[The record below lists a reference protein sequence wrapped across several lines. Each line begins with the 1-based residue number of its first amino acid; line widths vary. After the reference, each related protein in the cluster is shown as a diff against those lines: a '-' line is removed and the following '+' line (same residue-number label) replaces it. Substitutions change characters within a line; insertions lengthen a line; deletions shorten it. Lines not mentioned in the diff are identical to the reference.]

1 MVTASGQEI
10 HPEHT
15 RAELR
20 IPGVEPMLRLP
31 VRYRVRL
38 DLVSASASHRECNTV
53 SDISETLDQ
62 LDRRLDELRRQVAV
76 LAEEPQQ
83 AAQPSPPP
91 AGNLHSVPAP
101 PPGLT
106 DLEAALG
113 LTNLPER
120 GRVAEPEGAN
130 APLPGVPGEAPVETT
145 SDMGQLMA
153 VREQLMAGAR
163 ELARAYER
171 QLGLLEQMAV
181 SGLPASS
188 ESSAPSSV
196 PPAAP
201 PAITRTLSGLVPPPA
216 DAVDQARP
224 VFFEGMVELVVSG
237 AHRIQTIE
245 VLEDALARARHV
257 DYVYVR
263 RCHRGQVRLELSL
276 AGGAELLGELNR
288 VLPFSFAVT
297 SATGTE
303 IALSLE
309 GER

>member
-1 MVTASGQEI
+1 
-10 HPEHT
+10 
-15 RAELR
+15 
-20 IPGVEPMLRLP
+20 
-31 VRYRVRL
+31 VRL

-53 SDISETLDQ
+53 SDIRETLDQ

-76 LAEEPQQ
+76 LAEEPRQ
-83 AAQPSPPP
+83 AADPAPPP
-91 AGNLHSVPAP
+91 AQQLRSVPAP
-101 PPGLT
+101 PPDLT

-113 LTNLPER
+113 LTDLPER
-120 GRVAEPEGAN
+120 DRVAEPDGAN
-130 APLPGVPGEAPVETT
+130 APLTGVPGEAPVEMTT
-145 SDMGQLMA
+145 DMGQLMA

-171 QLGLLEQMAV
+171 QLGLLEQMAL
-181 SGLPASS
+181 SGLPATSS
-188 ESSAPSSV
+188 ESSATSSV

-201 PAITRTLSGLVPPPA
+201 PATTRNLSGRIPSPA

-224 VFFEGMVELVVSG
+224 AFFEGTVELVVSG

-245 VLEDALARARHV
+245 VLEDALSRARHV

-288 VLPFSFAVT
+288 VLPFPFAVT

-309 GER
+309 GQR